1 MIINQKVSFKAVYL
15 ILVTSFL
22 GFSQTTKIDSLKG
35 IVTTE
40 AKDTAMVSSLN
51 NLGLELLN
59 QGNIDESLKYSEK
72 ANDLATELGY
82 IKGKALSL
90 KQIGNANYYKGNYL
104 EVFDYWGQ
112 SLDNFEILKGIRKHI
127 SRRNQRFFKEPP

>member
-1 MIINQKVSFKAVYL
+1 MVKNHKVSFVS
-15 ILVTSFL
+15 VCTFL
-22 GFSQTTKIDSLKG
+22 LMSLTVLSQNREIDSLKR
-35 IVTTE
+35 IVETE

-90 KQIGNANYYKGNYL
+90 KQLTYSVN
-104 EVFDYWGQ
+104 VV
-112 SLDNFEILKGIRKHI
+112 H
-127 SRRNQRFFKEPP
+127 